1 MVLALRF
8 SGCRVCMPYACR
20 VSGDIGDLVA
30 AWCLG
35 KPQSPGLR
43 CENLRGRGRSP
54 KSYVLLFCWCCRPR
68 LQVDAEVR
76 CWMPGQ
82 SGKANAANPPG
93 DTRSRSVSET
103 PEAPSG
109 SGARA
114 HPAPGEE
121 RAAPGPR
128 DFRVENSG
136 PVLESRGRCR
146 AGARGVQTD
155 QC

>member
-43 CENLRGRGRSP
+43 CENLRGRGRSA

-76 CWMPGQ
+76 CWMPGRRAPAFAV
-82 SGKANAANPPG
+82 KILEAAA
-93 DTRSRSVSET
+93 VLQ
-103 PEAPSG
+103 
-109 SGARA
+109 
-114 HPAPGEE
+114 
-121 RAAPGPR
+121 
-128 DFRVENSG
+128 RVTFCCS
-136 PVLESRGRCR
+136 
-146 AGARGVQTD
+146 AGAAVLGFRWTQK
-155 QC
+155 

>member
-1 MVLALRF
+1 
-8 SGCRVCMPYACR
+8 
-20 VSGDIGDLVA
+20 
-30 AWCLG
+30 
-35 KPQSPGLR
+35 
-43 CENLRGRGRSP
+43 
-54 KSYVLLFCWCCRPR
+54 
-68 LQVDAEVR
+68 
-76 CWMPGQ
+76 MPGQ